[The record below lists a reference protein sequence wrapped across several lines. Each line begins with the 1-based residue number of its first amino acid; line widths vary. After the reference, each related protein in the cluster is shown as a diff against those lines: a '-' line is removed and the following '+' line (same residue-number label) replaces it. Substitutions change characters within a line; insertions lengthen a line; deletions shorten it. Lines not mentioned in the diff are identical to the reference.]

1 MKRLFQFG
9 MLAAMLL
16 AMFAVPAVWAQEEGG
31 EAAAE
36 PATEQV
42 AAEGGATE
50 EEPVDPDLEQ
60 EESAHAAG
68 YWEAYEK
75 DEIAWTLNN
84 LWIMLAGCLVFI
96 MHLGFASLEC
106 GLTRQKNTINIFSK
120 IR

>member
-60 EESAHAAG
+60 EESANAAD
-68 YWEAYEK
+68 YWGAYEK
-75 DEIAWTLNN
+75 DENARPLNN
-84 LWIMLAGCLVFI
+84 LSIMLAG
-96 MHLGFASLEC
+96 
-106 GLTRQKNTINIFSK
+106 
-120 IR
+120 